1 MNIYATNKPEEGYQF
16 QMSANGS
23 DWINGRAAEA
33 YTYAHVWNDELD
45 ANGEYYEGTPPD
57 WTRVPCGY

>member
-1 MNIYATNKPEEGYQF
+1 MNIYATNKPDEGYQF
-16 QMSANGS
+16 QLSTD

-57 WTRVPCGY
+57 WTRVPCAF